1 MAKHTNPALRAKIL
15 EEMKEGAKVSELSA
29 RHGVSANAIY
39 GWTKAEADNSGTS
52 PLEVARL
59 RRENHDLKLIIG
71 ALTLEKGRAEKNT
84 RGKKRHAGR

>member
-1 MAKHTNPALRAKIL
+1 MAKHLDSALRAKIL
-15 EEMKEGAKVSELSA
+15 GEIKEGAKVTEASA
-29 RHGVSANAIY
+29 KYGVSANAIY

-71 ALTLEKGRAEKNT
+71 ALTLEKGRAEKNKG
-84 RGKKRHAGR
+84 GKNRHAGR

>member
-1 MAKHTNPALRAKIL
+1 MAKHVDSVLKDQIL
-15 EEMKEGAKVSELSA
+15 KEMKEGAKVTELA
-29 RHGVSANAIY
+29 LRHGVSANAIY

-84 RGKKRHAGR
+84 GSPRRHAGR